1 MTTYECRKNQEY
13 RISYTTH
20 RQSGLP
26 MLLFSRVE
34 DGKDVDEFAFI
45 LTSSAQAGIIS
56 RLCDKAKITLKKI
69 EGGLITWPKNLQ

>member
-13 RISYTTH
+13 RISYATH

-45 LTSSAQAGIIS
+45 LTSSVQAGIIS

-69 EGGLITWPKNLQ
+69 EGGLFEWPKNLQ

>member
-13 RISYTTH
+13 RISYATH

-45 LTSSAQAGIIS
+45 LTSSVQAGAIS
-56 RLCDKAKITLKKI
+56 RLCDKAKSMLKKM

>member
-13 RISYTTH
+13 RISYATH

-34 DGKDVDEFAFI
+34 DGKDVDEFV
-45 LTSSAQAGIIS
+45 QAGIIS
-56 RLCDKAKITLKKI
+56 RLCDKAKMTLEKI
-69 EGGLITWPKNLQ
+69 EGGQITWPKDLQ